1 MAFINDME
9 IEDLQKNLTTREAAH
24 EILNNFL
31 PLLHDSFD
39 IVPHPNV
46 YNQREDRVTANL
58 LPLAGEFKSWR
69 AVNAMANGNCLFN
82 SASILLTGNESLS
95 GILRLP

>member
-9 IEDLQKNLTTREAAH
+9 IEDLQKTLTTREAAH

-39 IVPHPNV
+39 IVPHPNA
-46 YNQREDRVTANL
+46 YNRGEDRVTANL
-58 LPLAGEFKSWR
+58 PTIQS
-69 AVNAMANGNCLFN
+69 
-82 SASILLTGNESLS
+82 S
-95 GILRLP
+95 